1 MGQTGGTA
9 ETRERILQGGQQAL
23 GSLGLQ
29 ATTVEDILQAAGV
42 SRRTFYQYFQS
53 KEGLL
58 QALYVDAM
66 DRLIFAV
73 QGAVSE
79 VEDGAGKIRAS
90 IQAYLDF
97 QLAGGALLIQMQA
110 DAIRHDSLVAEKREQ
125 TLDGLVQIVG
135 ENVQIVLQQD
145 LDPLIYRAL
154 LIGIEGLVIHCQA
167 DGSFDEEDSDRIGS
181 IAIPMLF
188 SVLASF
194 EYLPK
199 QKTPDPRGPKGRS

>member
-1 MGQTGGTA
+1 MGQAGGTA
-9 ETRERILQGGQQAL
+9 ETRARILQGGQQAL
-23 GSLGLQ
+23 GSLGIQ

-42 SRRTFYQYFQS
+42 SRRTYYQYFSS

-58 QALYVDAM
+58 KALYEDAM
-66 DRLIFAV
+66 NRLV
-73 QGAVSE
+73 ESVREAVSQ
-79 VEDGAGKIRAS
+79 VDDGAGKIKAS

-110 DAIRHDSLVAEKREQ
+110 DAIRPDSLDAEKREQ
-125 TLDGLVQIVG
+125 TLDALVQIVG
-135 ENVQIVLQQD
+135 DNVRVVLQQD

-154 LIGIEGLVIHCQA
+154 LIGIEGLVIHSQA
-167 DGSFDEEDSDRIGS
+167 DGSFEEEDSARVGA

-194 EYLPK
+194 EHLPK
-199 QKTPDPRGPKGRS
+199 RSG

>member
-1 MGQTGGTA
+1 
-9 ETRERILQGGQQAL
+9 
-23 GSLGLQ
+23 
-29 ATTVEDILQAAGV
+29 
-42 SRRTFYQYFQS
+42 
-53 KEGLL
+53 
-58 QALYVDAM
+58 M

>member
-1 MGQTGGTA
+1 MGQARGTT
-9 ETRERILQGGQQAL
+9 ETRARILGGGQQAL
-23 GSLGLQ
+23 GVLGLQ

-58 QALYVDAM
+58 KALYVDAM
-66 DRLIFAV
+66 DRLIIAV
-73 QGAVSE
+73 RGAVSE
-79 VEDGAGKIRAS
+79 VEDGAGKIQAS

-125 TLDGLVQIVG
+125 TLDALVQIVG
-135 ENVQIVLQQD
+135 ANVKVVLQQD

-167 DGSFDEEDSDRIGS
+167 DGSFDEEDSARIGA

-194 EYLPK
+194 EHLPK
-199 QKTPDPRGPKGRS
+199 RSG

>member
-1 MGQTGGTA
+1 MGKAGGTT
-9 ETRERILQGGQQAL
+9 ETRARILAGGQEAL
-23 GSLGLQ
+23 GVRGIQ

-58 QALYVDAM
+58 QALYEEAM
-66 DRLIFAV
+66 DRLILAV
-73 QGAVSE
+73 QGAVSD

-97 QLAGGALLIQMQA
+97 QLAGGPLLIQMQA
-110 DAIRHDSLVAEKREQ
+110 DAIRHDSRVMEKREQ
-125 TLDGLVQIVG
+125 TLDALVQIVG
-135 ENVQIVLQQD
+135 ENVQSVLQQD

-154 LIGIEGLVIHCQA
+154 LIGIEGLIIHCQA
-167 DGSFDEEDSDRIGS
+167 DGSFDEEDSARVGG

-194 EYLPK
+194 EHLPK
-199 QKTPDPRGPKGRS
+199 RNA